1 MMPVGVYKGSSILND
16 RFTDIIDFFTI
27 FLFTIKHYYCVPENI
42 SSLIPKIHADF
53 GATTPAE
60 ILFYNLLILVFLDAF
75 D

>member
-16 RFTDIIDFFTI
+16 KFTDIIDFCTI

-53 GATTPAE
+53 GATTAE

>member
-16 RFTDIIDFFTI
+16 KFTDIIDFFTI

-53 GATTPAE
+53 GATTAE

>member
-1 MMPVGVYKGSSILND
+1 MMSVGVYKGSSILND
-16 RFTDIIDFFTI
+16 KFTDIIDFCTI

-42 SSLIPKIHADF
+42 SSLIPKMYADF
-53 GATTPAE
+53 GATTAE

>member
-16 RFTDIIDFFTI
+16 KFTDIIDFCTI

-42 SSLIPKIHADF
+42 SSLIPKMYADF
-53 GATTPAE
+53 GATTAE